1 MSAAA
6 QAGVSFVRE
15 HLRAPLTLAMLI
27 AIPVFFV
34 LIFAGVLGQF
44 ADALG
49 GTLAG
54 GGETSAISAGWAA
67 AFLCG
72 ALAFFE
78 VSSSRGADRR
88 LAAAGMGAGRVAVAR
103 IAAAI
108 ALGITVSAVAFVTL
122 ALRSGIAHPWHA
134 AAAILAFAL
143 IYVGVGALV
152 GALVSGPLEGS
163 LLVVLIFSVDAFSG
177 PTMTDNGGILA
188 HGPTRDATKLL
199 IAAGT
204 GHASPGGDWAA
215 VAAAVAVALAVAFGA
230 FWLAARSRSTS

>member
-1 MSAAA
+1 MSALA
-6 QAGVSFVRE
+6 QTGGFFVRE
-15 HLRAPLTLAMLI
+15 HLRARLTLAMLV

-34 LIFAGVLGQF
+34 LIFASVLGEF

-49 GTLAG
+49 GTLSGAG
-54 GGETSAISAGWAA
+54 TTSAISAGWAA

-88 LAAAGMGAGRVAVAR
+88 LAAAGLGAARVALAR

-108 ALGITVSAVAFVTL
+108 ALGVTVSAVAFTTL
-122 ALRSGIAHPWHA
+122 WLRSGIQHPAHA

-152 GALVSGPLEGS
+152 GALVTGPLEGS
-163 LLVVLIFSVDAFSG
+163 LLVVLIFSVDVFSG
-177 PTMTDNGGILA
+177 PSMTGSDGILA

-204 GHASPGGDWAA
+204 GQSSAGGQWLA
-215 VAAAVAVALAVAFGA
+215 VAIAVAVATAVALAA
-230 FWLAARSRSTS
+230 FWFAARTRSRS